1 MNESLFPCDLSKD
14 TLLIAEDA
22 VEKAV
27 KSWGKASL
35 TELEAEDRLSYSC
48 EKVYIT
54 LCYDHFS
61 VPGYHKSKYAKQ
73 LYSPLQN
80 TGLVTHTLQSTEI
93 LRRDIGSKRSRFDES
108 ISYVRGPH
116 EMR

>member
-1 MNESLFPCDLSKD
+1 MPDRSSLA
-14 TLLIAEDA
+14 TLLIAKDA

-27 KSWGKASL
+27 NSWGKASL
-35 TELEAEDRLSYSC
+35 TELEAKTASRILVKRYISHSVTIISLCLDIA
-48 EKVYIT
+48 KVNIQNNCT
-54 LCYDHFS
+54 
-61 VPGYHKSKYAKQ
+61 VPYKTQDS
-73 LYSPLQN
+73 
-80 TGLVTHTLQSTEI
+80 VTHTLQSTEI